1 MTSRTTDI
9 ADTFTGAGSGSGEP
23 GYFGLDL
30 EAMSEADRYSR
41 EIVRGFSP
49 YLGRHVA
56 EVGAGIGNVSVLLL
70 ELGLT
75 RLLAIEPD
83 HLMHERLAERLKPN
97 ANAVACKGFLATV
110 IEQGRIGSVD
120 SVVSVNVLEH
130 VEDDAGELA
139 LMRSVLRPGG
149 HLCLWV
155 PAVPALYSRFDG
167 MLGHHRRYRKSE
179 LAARLRGAGFEILRL
194 GYRDLAGLFAWFL
207 CCKVLGQTLTRRKV
221 GLYDRLVVPATSA
234 VGRWVHPPLGK
245 NLFAVARRP

>member
-1 MTSRTTDI
+1 MANTV
-9 ADTFTGAGSGSGEP
+9 TGPGSGSGEP

-30 EAMSEADRYSR
+30 EAMSEADRYAR

-49 YLGRHVA
+49 YLGQRVA
-56 EVGAGIGNVSVLLL
+56 EVGAGIGNISVLLL
-70 ELGLT
+70 ERGINS
-75 RLLAIEPD
+75 LLAIEPD
-83 HLMHERLAERLKPN
+83 HLMHQRLAERLKPN
-97 ANAVACKGFLATV
+97 ASAIACKGFLATV
-110 IEQGRIGSVD
+110 IEQGRIGAVD

-130 VEDDAGELA
+130 VKDDAEELA

-155 PAVPALYSRFDG
+155 PASPALYSRFDR

-179 LAARLRGAGFEILRL
+179 LAARLRGAGFEILQL

-207 CCKVLGQTLTRRKV
+207 CCRVLGQTLTRRKV
-221 GLYDRLVVPATSA
+221 GLYDRFVVPVTSA
-234 VGRWVHPPLGK
+234 LGRWVQPPLGK